1 MRFNEEAL
9 IHNKE
14 SFSRDVLVKRFNE
27 LGFNNLARME
37 LFLWDLEIYLQIQN
51 ILQDKVVLK
60 GGASAQFYL
69 PIDYQRTSIDIDMV
83 CSADETTI
91 QSTLSDIEKKFDGEG
106 SLFKFRPHS
115 PETPKTAL
123 PLLTYYLD
131 VPSVCL
137 EKELFGGR
145 SGLQEIKIEFF
156 MHEKLPS
163 IHRVSSPNIFAF
175 ETDQTYQIF
184 PLNVLTG
191 DKLTTLSPN
200 TVGIPPDRSD
210 EYIKQIYDIDALI
223 NFQWEGIDFKQ
234 IKEYFMYRA
243 KLESSYRSIDFNID
257 NTVNDTLAQMKNL
270 SSVDIDKNEEL
281 KKLINDF
288 QSLYLRKSISR
299 SMSEW
304 AIIGAKLHILLEYL
318 FLKEDG
324 KDKLDDIIVLEKK
337 LDFDKIQGAERGK
350 IIRKFN
356 ENISHKFESHSKWP
370 AKILKGKHT
379 KRIFWAVI
387 SPDNLEGVGSWI
399 NSFLKENVS
408 SD

>member
-1 MRFNEEAL
+1 MKFNEKAL

-37 LFLWDLEIYLQIQN
+37 LFLWDLEIYLQIQD

-60 GGASAQFYL
+60 GGTAAQFYL

-83 CSADETTI
+83 CSVDEPTI
-91 QSTLSDIEKKFDGEG
+91 QSALSDIERKFDGEG
-106 SLFKFRPHS
+106 SLFKFRPHN

-131 VPSVCL
+131 VPSVCSG
-137 EKELFGGR
+137 KELF
-145 SGLQEIKIEFF
+145 SGSIDSQEIKIEFF
-156 MHEKLPS
+156 MHEKLPL
-163 IHRVSSPNIFAF
+163 IHRISSPNIFAF
-175 ETDQTYQIF
+175 ETDKTYQIL

-191 DKLTTLSPN
+191 DKLTTLGPN
-200 TVGIPPDRSD
+200 TIGIPLDRFD
-210 EYIKQIYDIDALI
+210 EYIKQTYDIDALI
-223 NFQWEGIDFKQ
+223 NFQWEGIDFNQ

-243 KLESSYRSIDFNID
+243 KLESSYRHIDFKINNIVSD
-257 NTVNDTLAQMKNL
+257 ILAQMKDL

-288 QSLYLRKSISR
+288 QSLYLRKSIIR
-299 SMSEW
+299 SVSEW
-304 AIIGAKLHILLEYL
+304 AIVGAKLHILLEFL

-324 KDKLDDIIVLEKK
+324 KDKLRDIFALENK
-337 LDFDKIQGAERGK
+337 LAFEKIQGVERGK
-350 IIRKFN
+350 IIGEFN
-356 ENISHKFESHSKWP
+356 DTFSHKFEKYSKWT
-370 AKILKGKHT
+370 AKILKGKNP

-387 SPDNLEGVGSWI
+387 SSNNIEEVGSWI
-399 NSFLKENVS
+399 NDFIKSKKL